1 MLDRA
6 DDADCGGKRARH
18 ASRKLDGAVFLCK
31 RGRPAEAYLVRPR
44 GAGPFPLIAFLHG
57 HSLSGLGAIRLLP
70 AAKLFAR
77 EVCYAGLA
85 ISLPGYGGTEVRA
98 GLLEETTRSAVLD
111 AIAAAKKLSWIDAER
126 LYIITDFR
134 AARWWRRR
142 WSIRS
147 MA

>member
-31 RGRPAEAYLVRPR
+31 RGRSAEAYLVRPR

-70 AAKLFAR
+70 AAKLFGR
-77 EVCYAGLA
+77 EVCYA
-85 ISLPGYGGTEVRA
+85 GTEVRA